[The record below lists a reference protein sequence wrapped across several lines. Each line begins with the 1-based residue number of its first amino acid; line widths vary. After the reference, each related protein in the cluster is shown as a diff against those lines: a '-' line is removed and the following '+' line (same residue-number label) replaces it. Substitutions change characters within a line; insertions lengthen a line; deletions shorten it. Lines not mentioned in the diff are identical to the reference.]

1 MTKRFNLKLEND
13 SESSISVVQRY
24 RKVMIKDNFEE
35 SLALVH
41 YRGGEEEFQIGKS
54 YLGSKDPVDRVLGA
68 DILAQLGWQDRTY
81 LNESVRLLISAL
93 KDKDE
98 FVVYSAC
105 CALGHRCDPSAIP
118 HIVELSNS
126 PSATIRYGVVSA
138 LLGQDCKEAIDVMIT
153 LSSDTDRDVRNWA
166 MFGLGSQIELDTIDI
181 REALFV
187 GTSDSDSE
195 IREEALVWLAE
206 RDDER
211 VIDLLL
217 NEWRNSDD
225 LGILSLEAA
234 ERAANTRLYAELLLF
249 QEAIDFHGDMQFSS
263 QLQRAIDACQPKIE
277 LVNVADC

>member
-1 MTKRFNLKLEND
+1 MTKRFNLILENN
-13 SESSISVVQRY
+13 SESSISVVKRY

-68 DILAQLGWQDRTY
+68 DILAKLGWQDRTY
-81 LNESVRLLISAL
+81 LNESVRLLIPAL

-138 LLGQDCKEAIDVMIT
+138 LLGQDGEEAIDVMIT

-195 IREEALVWLAE
+195 IREEALVGLAE

-249 QEAIDFHGDMQFSS
+249 QEAIDFHGEMQFSS
-263 QLQRAIDACQPKIE
+263 QLQRAIDACKPKIE